1 MNKNIKNVAE
11 IMINGGIAVFPTD
24 TVYGLGAVPLKK
36 SIEKIYEI
44 KKRDFSKKIIALIN
58 DISNLNEMIDET
70 SENMDKISPV
80 LREYWP
86 GELTVIFKADRKF
99 TRKFDEELGTIGV
112 RIPKNKTA
120 LEIIKNAGGIVLTTS
135 ANISGENPVTRLNS
149 LNKEIREKADC
160 VIEDESTLTGKPST
174 IVKYENGE
182 IELLRKGNVPI
193 ENIKKLMKG

>member
-11 IMINGGIAVFPTD
+11 IMINGGVAVFPTD

-99 TRKFDEELGTIGV
+99 TQKFDEELDTIGV

-160 VIEDESTLTGKPST
+160 IIEDESTLTGKPST

>member
-1 MNKNIKNVAE
+1 MNNEIKKVTE
-11 IMINGGIAVFPTD
+11 ILLEGGVAVFPTD
-24 TVYGLGAVPLKK
+24 TVYGIGALPREK
-36 SIEKIYEI
+36 SVIKIYEI

-99 TRKFDEELGTIGV
+99 TRKFDEELETIGV

-135 ANISGENPVTRLNS
+135 ANISGKNPVTRLNS
-149 LNKEIREKADC
+149 LNEEIREKADC

>member
-58 DISNLNEMIDET
+58 DISNLNEIIDET

-99 TRKFDEELGTIGV
+99 TRKFDEELETIGV

-149 LNKEIREKADC
+149 LNEEIREKADC

-182 IELLRKGNVPI
+182 IELLRKGNVSI

>member
-11 IMINGGIAVFPTD
+11 IMKNGGIAVFPTD

-70 SENMDKISPV
+70 SENMDKISLV

-99 TRKFDEELGTIGV
+99 TRKFDEELETIGV
-112 RIPKNKTA
+112 RIPKNETA

>member
-99 TRKFDEELGTIGV
+99 TRKFDEELETIGV
-112 RIPKNKTA
+112 RIPKNETA

-149 LNKEIREKADC
+149 LNKEIREKVDC

>member
-11 IMINGGIAVFPTD
+11 IMRNGGIAVFPTD

-99 TRKFDEELGTIGV
+99 TQKFDEELETIGV
-112 RIPKNKTA
+112 RIPKNETA

-149 LNKEIREKADC
+149 LNEEIREKADC
-160 VIEDESTLTGKPST
+160 VIEDESILTGKPST

-182 IELLRKGNVPI
+182 IELLRKGNVSI

>member
-11 IMINGGIAVFPTD
+11 IMKNGGIAVFPTD

-86 GELTVIFKADRKF
+86 GELTVIFKANRKF
-99 TRKFDEELGTIGV
+99 TRKFDEELETIGV
-112 RIPKNKTA
+112 RIPKNETA

>member
-11 IMINGGIAVFPTD
+11 IMRNGGIAVFPTD

-99 TRKFDEELGTIGV
+99 TRKFDEELETIGV
-112 RIPKNKTA
+112 RIPKNETV

>member
-11 IMINGGIAVFPTD
+11 IMKNGGIAVFPTD

-86 GELTVIFKADRKF
+86 GELTVIFKANRKF
-99 TRKFDEELGTIGV
+99 TRKFDEELETIGV
-112 RIPKNKTA
+112 RIPKNETA

-193 ENIKKLMKG
+193 KNIKKLMKG

>member
-11 IMINGGIAVFPTD
+11 IMKNGGIAVFPTD

-70 SENMDKISPV
+70 SENMDKISLV

-99 TRKFDEELGTIGV
+99 TRKFDEELETIGV
-112 RIPKNKTA
+112 RIPKNETA

-174 IVKYENGE
+174 IVKYENGK

>member
-99 TRKFDEELGTIGV
+99 TRKFDEELETIGV
-112 RIPKNKTA
+112 RIPKNETA

-160 VIEDESTLTGKPST
+160 VIEDESALTGKPST

>member
-99 TRKFDEELGTIGV
+99 TRKFDEELDTIGV

-149 LNKEIREKADC
+149 LNKEIREKVDC

>member
-99 TRKFDEELGTIGV
+99 TQKFDEELDTIGV
-112 RIPKNKTA
+112 RIPKNETA

-182 IELLRKGNVPI
+182 IELLRKGNVSI

>member
-70 SENMDKISPV
+70 SENMDKISPI

-99 TRKFDEELGTIGV
+99 TQKFDEELETIGV

>member
-99 TRKFDEELGTIGV
+99 TRKFDEELDTIGV
-112 RIPKNKTA
+112 RIPKNETA

-149 LNKEIREKADC
+149 LNEEIREKADC

-174 IVKYENGE
+174 IVKYENGK
-182 IELLRKGNVPI
+182 IELLRKGNVSI

>member
-99 TRKFDEELGTIGV
+99 TRKFDEELETIGV

-120 LEIIKNAGGIVLTTS
+120 LEIIKTAGGIVLTTS

-182 IELLRKGNVPI
+182 IELLRKGNVSI

>member
-11 IMINGGIAVFPTD
+11 IMKNGGIAVFPTD

-99 TRKFDEELGTIGV
+99 TRKFDEELDTIGV
-112 RIPKNKTA
+112 RIPKNETA

-149 LNKEIREKADC
+149 LNEEIREKADC

-174 IVKYENGE
+174 IVKYENGK
-182 IELLRKGNVPI
+182 IELLRKGNVSI

>member
-1 MNKNIKNVAE
+1 MNKNIKNVVE

-80 LREYWP
+80 LRKYWP

-99 TRKFDEELGTIGV
+99 TRKFDEELETIGV
-112 RIPKNKTA
+112 RIPKNETA

-149 LNKEIREKADC
+149 LNEEIREKADC
-160 VIEDESTLTGKPST
+160 VIEDEGTLTGKPST
-174 IVKYENGE
+174 IVKYENGK
-182 IELLRKGNVPI
+182 IELLRKGNVSI

>member
-11 IMINGGIAVFPTD
+11 IMRNGGIAVFPTD

-86 GELTVIFKADRKF
+86 GELTVIFKANRKF
-99 TRKFDEELGTIGV
+99 TRKFDEELETIGV
-112 RIPKNKTA
+112 RIPKNETA

-193 ENIKKLMKG
+193 KNIKKLMKG

>member
-1 MNKNIKNVAE
+1 
-11 IMINGGIAVFPTD
+11 
-24 TVYGLGAVPLKK
+24 
-36 SIEKIYEI
+36 
-44 KKRDFSKKIIALIN
+44 
-58 DISNLNEMIDET
+58 MIDET

-99 TRKFDEELGTIGV
+99 TRKFDEELETIGV

-149 LNKEIREKADC
+149 LNEEIREKADC

>member
-11 IMINGGIAVFPTD
+11 IMRNGGIAVFPTD

-99 TRKFDEELGTIGV
+99 TRKFDEELETIGV
-112 RIPKNKTA
+112 RIPKNETA

>member
-99 TRKFDEELGTIGV
+99 TRKFDEELETIGV
-112 RIPKNKTA
+112 RIPKNETA

-182 IELLRKGNVPI
+182 IELLRKGNVSI